1 MQISCISNKVTR
13 IHKATTA
20 ENDTSLCRPFWFSS
34 RSTWLKLQTT
44 KFVPVTEPALLPGS
58 YTEAGEVSFRA
69 AIKEIIANAVSSDD
83 LLGSN

>member
-1 MQISCISNKVTR
+1 MSTILVFIPVDRAEISHMNM
-13 IHKATTA
+13 
-20 ENDTSLCRPFWFSS
+20 
-34 RSTWLKLQTT
+34 QTT

-58 YTEAGEVSFRA
+58 YAEAGEVSFRA